1 MAFANE
7 GFDPKNQSYAFA
19 FNIQKCSEYGFGTIS
34 IGVGNEEGRIAPSY
48 LFDNDNLGHGLYMLS
63 DGGYTYHHT
72 DESFNRKGGGMRFR
86 TGDKI

>member
-48 LFDNDNLGHGLYMLS
+48 RFDDGKLGHGLYMLS
-63 DGGYTYHHT
+63 DVGFTFHHT
-72 DESFNRKGGGMRFR
+72 DESFNNKVRGMKFK